1 LGAKRRIHLSVQH
14 AFDQVAANYDQYFTE
29 SVIGRHQRRALW
41 RQLDQLF
48 RPGVRVLDLGCGTGE
63 DAIRLSEMGIEV
75 HGIDISSEM
84 IAVARLRAPEIEF
97 DACSIENLHELP
109 ADRYDGAFSSFGP
122 INCVRDLAPVASEL
136 ANRVK
141 PGGYVA
147 LCTMSRFCL
156 WETLFYPLTLQL
168 HKAIRR
174 FAAHWT
180 EAKVGES
187 EFEVYYPSVRSL
199 RVVFTPR
206 FELVRA
212 PGIGVFVPP
221 SYLEPFAQ
229 RFPWLIRWLAKL
241 DSLVED
247 LPLFRAVADHRL
259 VIFRRASSGGGP
271 AID

>member
-1 LGAKRRIHLSVQH
+1 MSVQQ
-14 AFDQVAANYDQYFTE
+14 AFDHLAASYDDDFTE
-29 SVIGRHQRRALW
+29 SVIGRLQRDAVW

-48 RPGVRVLDLGCGTGE
+48 HPGDRVLDLGCGTGE
-63 DAIRLSEMGIEV
+63 DAIRLADRGLEV

-84 IAVARLRAPEIEF
+84 IAIARLRAPQMEF

-109 ADRYDGAFSSFGP
+109 ADSYDGAFSSFGP

-136 ANRVK
+136 ATRVR

-147 LCTMSRFCL
+147 LCIMSRFCL

-174 FAAHWT
+174 FGAHWS
-180 EAKVGES
+180 EARVGQS

-206 FELVRA
+206 FEVVRA
-212 PGIGVFVPP
+212 PGLGIFVPP
-221 SYLEPFAQ
+221 SDLEPLAQ
-229 RFPWLIRWLAKL
+229 RFPGLTKGLAKL
-241 DSLVED
+241 DSVVED
-247 LPLFRAVADHRL
+247 WPLFRAIADHRL
-259 VIFRRASSGGGP
+259 VVLRRKS
-271 AID
+271 